1 MARPFATVEE
11 FEVLEDPEGQELF
24 RGHLVIACAN
34 LEEDIELAEKITER
48 FKKEFGKV
56 SGPTILFN
64 HFLLHLARRILTDC
78 FYI

>member
-1 MARPFATVEE
+1 M
-11 FEVLEDPEGQELF
+11 
-24 RGHLVIACAN
+24 IACAN

-64 HFLLHLARRILTDC
+64 HFLLHLTKRILTDC